1 MAIGEE
7 LSMADSKKDYINEN
21 EIEIDSN
28 SSKEGAA
35 NKIEKAVQ
43 DIDKV
48 ADGAKRASE
57 EIKDVASASK
67 DAVSKAAGEAGEE
80 ISKIEDGAAKA
91 EKAVNEEA
99 KDSSAGFS
107 DIFEETLNGSR
118 SSSKEGS
125 MSNARAME
133 EKAYTQGKQGFLGF
147 FKKKDKDADKV
158 DKASAKKKE
167 DKKSSDSLKDSKKV
181 EAEIEDEEDI
191 DPSAGPVEREF
202 LEKQK
207 AKKKK
212 KENRKEKN
220 KNFLKN
226 YWWVILAAIC
236 VLVIICAIV
245 SAVKESKKKRV
256 IGLSSLEVVG
266 ANYDDIVGRLQENG
280 FTNINGHALE
290 DLDYAD
296 VEEEHKVDQIE
307 VNGVYSFEADK
318 KFKYDTE
325 INITYHSLKE
335 ITAPLTSK
343 KAKGM
348 QHSSVASA
356 FKEAGFVNVTEVIK
370 YDLITGWITKDGSVA
385 SVSISGNTKYKA
397 NAKFRPDVEVVI
409 TYHTFKKNK
418 P

>member
-1 MAIGEE
+1 
-7 LSMADSKKDYINEN
+7 MADSKKDYINEN
-21 EIEIDSN
+21 EIDSY
-28 SSKEGAA
+28 SSKEVAA

-67 DAVSKAAGEAGEE
+67 DAASKVAGEAGEE

-147 FKKKDKDADKV
+147 FKKKDKDADG
-158 DKASAKKKE
+158 ALEKKKE

-220 KNFLKN
+220 KNFLKK

-397 NAKFRPDVEVVI
+397 TAKFRPDVEVVI